1 LEQFNAVG
9 SDSHGSDAQVDV
21 FGCQRDDLTAAEA
34 APCAEQDSSTVPGS
48 DGLDERDHL
57 GDGGNRTEL
66 RFTRP
71 LKPWDAPPRK
81 KTKR

>member
-1 LEQFNAVG
+1 MPADEQHGGAV
-9 SDSHGSDAQVDV
+9 A
-21 FGCQRDDLTAAEA
+21 
-34 APCAEQDSSTVPGS
+34 GS

-66 RFTRP
+66 RFTTP